1 MSNFPNGFKNTDH
14 KCSDGGDNKNYPVE
28 FECTYSGLGWLLF
41 SIGMSAKPTRVDFIC
56 ANCKEIIESSSDP
69 QTLKKYV
76 GR

>member
-1 MSNFPNGFKNTDH
+1 MSNFPFGFKHTEH
-14 KCSDGGDNKNYPVE
+14 TCSDGSENKNHPVD

-56 ANCKEIIESSSDP
+56 TNCKKIIYTSTDSKI
-69 QTLKKYV
+69 LNKYV

>member
-1 MSNFPNGFKNTDH
+1 MSNFPKGFKDTKHN
-14 KCSDGGDNKNYPVE
+14 CGDNKSYPVK

-56 ANCKEIIESSSDP
+56 SNCKEIIESSSDP
-69 QTLKKYV
+69 QILKKYV